1 MYVKSRMKSDP
12 VTIGPDAS
20 FYEAENLIRSGG
32 IRHLPVVDKKKH
44 VVGLVT
50 DRDIREAGPSDAS
63 TLSIREMHYLLGKLQ
78 VRGIMTP
85 LAKLVTVKP
94 DTIVEKAAQLM
105 YEHKIGCLP
114 VLDDKKLVGIITET
128 DMLELLVDIVGLNV
142 KGTRITIAIPDEP
155 GQMFGILQVINKY
168 DVNII
173 SIVSPT
179 YSVEGRR
186 LAVIRL
192 KTQNVEPIVNDLK
205 ELNYEVTSTV
215 EWPSSE

>member
-20 FYEAENLIRSGG
+20 FYDAENLIRSRG
-32 IRHLPVVDKKKH
+32 IRHLPVIDKKKH

-78 VRGIMTP
+78 VRGFMTP
-85 LAKLVTVKP
+85 LDKLVTVKP

-114 VLDDKKLVGIITET
+114 VLDDKKLLGIITET

-142 KGTRITIAIPDEP
+142 KGTRITVAIPDEP

-192 KTQNVEPIVNDLK
+192 KTQNVEPILNDLK
-205 ELNYEVTSTV
+205 ELNYEVLSTV

>member
-12 VTIGPDAS
+12 VTINPDAS
-20 FYEAENLIRSGG
+20 FYEAENLIRSRG

-85 LAKLVTVKP
+85 LDKLVTVKP

-114 VLDDKKLVGIITET
+114 VLDDKKLLGIITET

-142 KGTRITIAIPDEP
+142 KGTRITVVIPDEP
-155 GQMFGILQVINKY
+155 GQMFGILQVINRY

-192 KTQNVEPIVNDLK
+192 GTQNVEPILNDLK
-205 ELNYEVTSTV
+205 ELNYEVLSTV